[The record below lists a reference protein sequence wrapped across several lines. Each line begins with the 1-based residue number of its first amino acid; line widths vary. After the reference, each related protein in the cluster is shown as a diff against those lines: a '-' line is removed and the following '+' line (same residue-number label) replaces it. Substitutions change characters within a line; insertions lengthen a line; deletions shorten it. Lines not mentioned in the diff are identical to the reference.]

1 MMSNLHTGVSIGIF
15 HCLGSTLNVGGL
27 KNCWPSPFFKE
38 QKKHFLSKKF
48 LMNHVENIN
57 GFLRVTELLTYQ
69 YLSIPR

>member
-1 MMSNLHTGVSIGIF
+1 MSNLHTGVSIGIF
-15 HCLGSTLNVGGL
+15 HCLGSTLRVGGL
-27 KNCWPSPFFKE
+27 KNCWPSPFE
-38 QKKHFLSKKF
+38 RIKKKTFFIKKF